1 MDEELDQE
9 VINKRRDLDNYY
21 VAVVK
26 EYESQGGNFLYADSP
41 ESLEAYRLSLGQDM
55 ELIPMKEALE
65 EALEEGYPIQCL
77 NNYDYLDELAYE
89 YVESI
94 ELKNRINKSLG
105 VFHFHDEKVLLMGSA
120 IDNQLSFWFVNS
132 DGDGGFI
139 ITENSETVL
148 GDQIALGKENK
159 DEVEFLINQGYI
171 PDIPCKEY
179 TNKWEKDIL
188 VFQLSIKGLDVK
200 QNIEDKQMEAQK
212 QSKKKQSQKELEM
225 EN

>member
-9 VINKRRDLDNYY
+9 VIDKHRDLDNYY

-26 EYESQGGNFLYADSP
+26 GYECQGGNFLYTDSP

-65 EALEEGYPIQCL
+65 EGYPIQCL

-89 YVESI
+89 YVESV
-94 ELKNRINKSLG
+94 EQRNRINESLG
-105 VFHFHDEKVLLMGSA
+105 VFYFQEEKVLLMGSV
-120 IDNQLSFWFVNS
+120 IDDQLSFWFVNS
-132 DGDGGFI
+132 DGDGGFM

-171 PDIPCKEY
+171 PDLPCKEY
-179 TNKWEKDIL
+179 TNRWEEDIL
-188 VFQLSIKGLDVK
+188 IFQLSIKGLEVK
-200 QNIEDKQMEAQK
+200 QSIEERQREDRKS
-212 QSKKKQSQKELEM
+212 SKHKKSQKELDLEI
-225 EN
+225 

>member
-9 VINKRRDLDNYY
+9 VINKRRDLNNYY

-26 EYESQGGNFLYADSP
+26 GYESQGGNFLYADSP
-41 ESLEAYRLSLGQDM
+41 ESLESYRLSLGQDM
-55 ELIPMKEALE
+55 ELIPMK

-89 YVESI
+89 YVESV

-105 VFHFHDEKVLLMGSA
+105 VFHFHKEKVLLMGSV
-120 IDNQLSFWFVNS
+120 IDDQLSFWLVNS
-132 DGDGGFI
+132 DGDGGFN

-159 DEVEFLINQGYI
+159 DEVAFLINQGYI
-171 PDIPCKEY
+171 PDLPCKEY
-179 TNKWEKDIL
+179 TNKWEEDIL
-188 VFQLSIKGLDVK
+188 VFQLSVKGLEVK
-200 QNIEDKQMEAQK
+200 QSIEEQQMEDRK
-212 QSKKKQSQKELEM
+212 QSKHKQSQKELDIEI
-225 EN
+225 